1 MSKSFSNEEG
11 FSGSST
17 VEEAFEEE
25 ISNQD
30 YGFVL
35 DSNGNLKSVFWPTS
49 QGFETPKNVVAIC
62 KAFGLGDPDNVKPQY
77 LH

>member
-1 MSKSFSNEEG
+1 MKTLSEGLASND
-11 FSGSST
+11 
-17 VEEAFEEE
+17 VDEAFEEE
-25 ISNQD
+25 LTEQD

-35 DSNGNLKSVFWPTS
+35 DSEGNLKSVFWPKS
-49 QGFETPKNVVAIC
+49 KGFDTPKNVVALC